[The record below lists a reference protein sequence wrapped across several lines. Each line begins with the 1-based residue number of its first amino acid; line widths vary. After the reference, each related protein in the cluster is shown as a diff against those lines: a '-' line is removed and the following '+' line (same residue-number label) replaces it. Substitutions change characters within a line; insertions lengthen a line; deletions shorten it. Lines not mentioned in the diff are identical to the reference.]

1 MDEDGEPER
10 IEAGGPAEAGS
21 GQAGTPRRPRLSRS
35 RRVIA
40 WILVVLAA
48 LLVPLSVV
56 TAWAVGTVTKTDQYV
71 TTMAPL
77 VRERV
82 ITDYVATRAT
92 NKLFDSVGVQ
102 GRIEKALPKRAD
114 FLAAP
119 ITGRVYTFV
128 RDQFNKIL
136 NSEWFHK
143 LWDRLNERSHS
154 AVVNVLTGKVTPGQR
169 AHRVLVDVTP
179 VITKAI
185 DTLDSKGVT
194 VFDPVRAR
202 LRQANTLTVK
212 IATAKQISKAR
223 NAFSVITSLGWLVPV
238 FAGIVV
244 IAGVAVAVDR
254 RKTLLRMSVGT
265 ALFAVVLLG
274 ALALGR
280 SFFID
285 HATRVTPP
293 VTGAI
298 FDTILRYLKDW
309 LRITIVIAIVLAIVL
324 WLAGPG
330 RWPRW
335 LRAKVALAAR
345 WCGRRVAELN
355 SKEHRAQV
363 SSAARTGAGWIM
375 EHRDGLRLA
384 GAVVAG
390 AVIVLGGNLS
400 VDGVFWTA
408 VALVLYLI
416 ALELVVAWARRTS
429 RAAVDATPPGGG
441 VSDGETASVGAPTGE
456 KAAETVAGSTTPD
469 PGENGGTGG
478 SPEVR

>member
-1 MDEDGEPER
+1 MAEDGELER
-10 IEAGGPAEAGS
+10 VDPADPAKPGS
-21 GQAGTPRRPRLSRS
+21 DQLSAPRRPRLSRS

-71 TTMAPL
+71 ATMAPL

-82 ITDYVATRAT
+82 ITNYVATQAT
-92 NKLFDSVGVQ
+92 NKLFDSVDVH

-114 FLAAP
+114 FIAAP
-119 ITGRVYTFV
+119 ITARVYTFV
-128 RDQFNKIL
+128 RDQFKKIL

-143 LWDRLNERSHS
+143 LWDRVNTRSHDS
-154 AVVNVLTGKVTPGQR
+154 VVNVLTGKVTPGQR

-194 VFDPVRAR
+194 VFDPVRQR
-202 LRQANTLTVK
+202 LRQADTLTVK

-223 NAFSVITSLGWLVPV
+223 HVFSVITRLGWLVPV
-238 FAGIVV
+238 FAAIIVV
-244 IAGVAVAVDR
+244 VGVAVAVDR
-254 RKTLLRMSVGT
+254 RKTLLRMSIGT
-265 ALFAVVLLG
+265 AIFAVVLLA
-274 ALALGR
+274 ALATGR
-280 SFFID
+280 SFFVD
-285 HATRVTPP
+285 HATRATPS

-298 FDTILRYLKDW
+298 FDTLLRFLRDW
-309 LRITIVIAIVLAIVL
+309 LRVTIVIAIVLAIIL

-345 WCGRRVAELN
+345 WCGRRVVELN
-355 SKEHRAQV
+355 SKEHRAQA
-363 SSAARTGAGWIM
+363 SSAARTGARWVM

-384 GAVVAG
+384 GVIVAG
-390 AVIVLGGNLS
+390 AIIVLGGNLS

-416 ALELVVAWARRTS
+416 VLELVVAWARRTS
-429 RAAVDATPPGGG
+429 QATGDEAASDGGG
-441 VSDGETASVGAPTGE
+441 PSGGEAARVGAPSGEAAAGTAPERTGE
-456 KAAETVAGSTTPD
+456 D
-469 PGENGGTGG
+469 GGTGSSSG
-478 SPEVR
+478 DY

>member
-1 MDEDGEPER
+1 MGEDGEPER
-10 IEAGGPAEAGS
+10 VEPANPAKPGS
-21 GQAGTPRRPRLSRS
+21 DKPSTPRRPRLSRS

-40 WILVVLAA
+40 WVLVVLAA
-48 LLVPLSVV
+48 LLIPLSVV
-56 TAWAVGTVTKTDQYV
+56 TAWAVDTVTKTDQYV
-71 TTMAPL
+71 ATMAPL
-77 VRERV
+77 VREKV
-82 ITDYVATRAT
+82 ITNYVATQAT
-92 NKLFDSVGVQ
+92 NKLFDSVDVQ
-102 GRIEKALPKRAD
+102 GRIEKALPKRAH

-119 ITGRVYTFV
+119 ITFRVYTFV
-128 RDQFNKIL
+128 RDQIDKIL

-154 AVVNVLTGKVTPGQR
+154 SVVNVLTGKVTPGQR

-194 VFDPVRAR
+194 VFDPVRQR
-202 LRQANTLTVK
+202 LRQADTLTVK

-223 NAFSVITSLGWLVPV
+223 HAFSVITSLGWLVPV
-238 FAGIVV
+238 FAAIVV
-244 IAGVAVAVDR
+244 VAGVAVAVDR

-265 ALFAVVLLG
+265 AIFAVVLLG
-274 ALALGR
+274 SLALGR

-298 FDTILRYLKDW
+298 FDILLRFLKDW
-309 LRITIVIAIVLAIVL
+309 LRITIAIAIVLAIAL

-355 SKEHRAQV
+355 SKEHRAQT
-363 SSAARTGAGWIM
+363 SSAARTGARWVM

-384 GAVVAG
+384 GVIVAG
-390 AVIVLGGNLS
+390 AIIVLGGNLS
-400 VDGVFWTA
+400 VDGVFWTG

-416 ALELVVAWARRTS
+416 VLALVVAWARRTS
-429 RAAVDATPPGGG
+429 EAAGDASTPDGGASG
-441 VSDGETASVGAPTGE
+441 GEPARVGAPSGEAAAGTRSPERTGE
-456 KAAETVAGSTTPD
+456 D
-469 PGENGGTGG
+469 GG
-478 SPEVR
+478 SGSAPGDH